1 MKNYFRIDFLRFA
14 FLLLPSA
21 LRKPLIKAFINAF
34 CEPVILMYQLFA
46 DRREAN
52 IYRLNI
58 TPQVCFL
65 EKALNDRFDPSWRD
79 IHITDGQY
87 MRQLYIYRTDE
98 NFPFY
103 AYHRNSERPKYIY
116 LRDEVQQS
124 NGDFIVYV
132 PSRVQFDIYEMRA
145 LLDLY
150 KLATKTYTIYL
161 T

>member
-1 MKNYFRIDFLRFA
+1 MRNFFRVDFPRLA

-21 LRKPLIKAFINAF
+21 LRKPLIKSFVSAF
-34 CEPVILMYQLFA
+34 CEPVKLLYQSFA
-46 DRREAN
+46 ERREAN

-65 EKALNDRFDPSWRD
+65 ERALNDRFDPSRRG
-79 IHITDGQY
+79 IFIADGQY

-98 NFPFY
+98 NFPLY
-103 AYHRNSERPKYIY
+103 IHHRNDERPKYLY
-116 LRDEVQQS
+116 LRDDIQQS